1 MSVGHL
7 RKRRYAKVGDIHD
20 MGPIL
25 GGVHDVSSPPP
36 NVHYQQQ
43 QDDPNDPGCMIHYPG
58 EGWFSNMSTAEKL
71 MLGAVIVAAVVVGV
85 RMFISSGNSRATSS
99 FSTTPYFMG

>member
-1 MSVGHL
+1 MSAGHL

-36 NVHYQQQ
+36 TVHYHQ
-43 QDDPNDPGCMIHYPG
+43 QDDPGCMIHYTG
-58 EGWFSNMSTAEKL
+58 EGWFSNMSTIEKL

-85 RMFISSGNSRATSS
+85 RMFMSSGNSSATSS
-99 FSTTPYFMG
+99 FSTAPYFMG

>member
-1 MSVGHL
+1 MSAGHL

-58 EGWFSNMSTAEKL
+58 EGWFSNMSTVEKL

-85 RMFISSGNSRATSS
+85 RMFMSSGNSRATSS
-99 FSTTPYFMG
+99 FSTAPYFMG

>member
-1 MSVGHL
+1 MSAGHL
-7 RKRRYAKVGDIHD
+7 RKRRYVKVGDIHD

-43 QDDPNDPGCMIHYPG
+43 DDHNDPGCMIHYPG
-58 EGWFSNMSTAEKL
+58 EGWFSSMSTVEKL

-85 RMFISSGNSRATSS
+85 RMFMSSGNSSATSS
-99 FSTTPYFMG
+99 FSNAPYFMG